1 MAAGRRR
8 SPPGP
13 CCPPGAAVPGVRQ
26 SLAEMDFERGI
37 WAAARDG
44 DEARVLQLLER
55 RGEPSETDTAGYTA
69 LHYASRN
76 GHLGVCRLLLQRGA
90 RCDARTPGG
99 ATALH
104 RACYCGHLPVVRLL
118 LEHGADPSAADG
130 DGRTGLHKVG
140 GGDGTPARSAAR
152 GDTRGDAGVARRRPS
167 VATGT
172 SAPCSCSST
181 PRWRP
186 PATPG
191 DGGPATRRTPRSGT
205 CWMAEGGAVRP
216 VWIWGGGHPQGSVPA
231 GKKEQNQVP
240 APKPGSAS
248 LSPAHG
254 VDVVVVAH
262 GERRGQGVRAGGWR
276 CPHTG
281 TARPGLR
288 LGDLGGDTAPS
299 QSTPRG
305 PAGRYGMGRGGH
317 LLLSSFGTG
326 ACPCRCPSGD
336 LLSPPKPK
344 HWDKKTTTTKKKN
357 KKNSFCV
364 PLPAQLALGRI
375 RPWVPTRCSQGATR
389 SCRSCGCSS
398 GWRESQDS

>member
-130 DGRTGLHKVG
+130 DGRTGLHKAAECGHRDVCALLLQL
-140 GGDGTPARSAAR
+140 DPALAAALDAR
-152 GDTRGDAGVARRRPS
+152 GRRP
-167 VATGT
+167 
-172 SAPCSCSST
+172 C
-181 PRWRP
+181 
-186 PATPG
+186 
-191 DGGPATRRTPRSGT
+191 
-205 CWMAEGGAVRP
+205 
-216 VWIWGGGHPQGSVPA
+216 
-231 GKKEQNQVP
+231 
-240 APKPGSAS
+240 
-248 LSPAHG
+248 
-254 VDVVVVAH
+254 
-262 GERRGQGVRAGGWR
+262 
-276 CPHTG
+276 
-281 TARPGLR
+281 
-288 LGDLGGDTAPS
+288 DTAD
-299 QSTPRG
+299 
-305 PAGRYGMGRGGH
+305 PA
-317 LLLSSFGTG
+317 LQ
-326 ACPCRCPSGD
+326 D
-336 LLSPPKPK
+336 LL
-344 HWDKKTTTTKKKN
+344 D
-357 KKNSFCV
+357 
-364 PLPAQLALGRI
+364 G
-375 RPWVPTRCSQGATR
+375 
-389 SCRSCGCSS
+389 
-398 GWRESQDS
+398 